1 MVRNR
6 TLIIDVFLFL
16 FLVVAVVVF
25 FGEGNYTLS
34 IIAVGVTAFFIGDVI
49 ATNFCL
55 GKPIPFRYLC
65 SREYV
70 LVKRIDSS
78 LSLVSIMWEGF
89 DTVILVK
96 GCPKNIKEME
106 IFVPSKKG
114 LVSIVTRHETG
125 D

>member
-1 MVRNR
+1 MIRNGWG
-6 TLIIDVFLFL
+6 TVMTFLILIVTS
-16 FLVVAVVVF
+16 VVF
-25 FGEGNYTLS
+25 FDGGHYVLS
-34 IIAVGVTAFFIGDVI
+34 AIVVGITAFVVGDVI
-49 ATNFCL
+49 ATNLCS
-55 GKPIPFRYLC
+55 GKPIPFSSLC

-70 LVKRIDSS
+70 LVKRIDFS

-96 GCPKNIKEME
+96 GCPKNIKETE
-106 IFVPSKKG
+106 IFIPSKNG